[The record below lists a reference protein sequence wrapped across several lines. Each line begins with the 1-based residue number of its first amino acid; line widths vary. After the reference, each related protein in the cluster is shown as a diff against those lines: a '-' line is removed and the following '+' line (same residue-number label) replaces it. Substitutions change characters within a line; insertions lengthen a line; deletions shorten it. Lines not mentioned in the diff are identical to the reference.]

1 MITIKAKL
9 NLEKQDKEFIKELQR
24 QQSALIRTAYNAGVK
39 YVKEKEIRTIIAE
52 KFKSKLA
59 YNLMDSWFI
68 QSAIYN
74 GLGSAK
80 ADIALGVSDRIYG
93 GFKNL
98 VDKATRKI
106 TKDEFRDRRNCPL
119 YIIGEAPAKGNRKFK
134 FISTEHIEFRPYKGK
149 IVNIKLPKFRKN
161 YQKKLE
167 AAFNRASVKGCPIT
181 ITLTSEY
188 ICFSFE
194 DISVEMVSK
203 KIQTRYA
210 GIDLN
215 PNYVGVSIFD
225 GTKIVA
231 TKLYSMK
238 NLTSKN
244 GSDSKLEFETFEVGN
259 EIVRFLQHFQVSKVF
274 VEDLTKIRQS
284 KSSPK
289 GRGFNRLCINKWKRE
304 KLLRPINRVFG
315 KNCVAIN
322 PSYTSTIGNVLN
334 ENLPDPIAAST
345 AIATRGYNLII
356 IKSKQFYPELPE
368 KKVIEDRWKKT
379 DVPDFQDWKEL
390 HSWLKTTGLKYRVDI
405 PDISMFRILR
415 SKKSLVDVLD
425 NFVYT

>member
-1 MITIKAKL
+1 MITIKAAIKL
-9 NLEKQDKEFIKELQR
+9 DKRDKEFIQELQR
-24 QQSALIRTAYNAGVK
+24 QQSALIRTAYNAGLEG
-39 YVKEKEIRTIIAE
+39 VKEKELRSIINE
-52 KFKSKLA
+52 RFKGKPA
-59 YNLMDSWFI
+59 YAFIDSWFI

-80 ADIALGVSDRIYG
+80 ADLALGVVKRIYG
-93 GFKNL
+93 GVKNL
-98 VDKATRKI
+98 TDKASNKI
-106 TKDEFRDRRNCPL
+106 GYSEFRERRNCPL
-119 YIIGEAPAKGNRKFK
+119 YIIGEAPQSGNRKFK
-134 FISTEHIEFRPYKGK
+134 FISTHLIEFRPYKGK
-149 IVNIKLPKFRKN
+149 VIEIKLPKFRKN

-167 AAFNRASVKGCPIT
+167 SVFEKANDKGCPIT
-181 ITLTSEY
+181 ISLTSEY

-194 DISVEMVSK
+194 DIIIENVAKSIHS
-203 KIQTRYA
+203 RYA

-215 PNYVGVSIFD
+215 PNYVGVSVFD
-225 GTKIVA
+225 GAKLIA
-231 TKLYSMK
+231 TKMYSMK

-259 EIVRFLQHFQVSKVF
+259 DIVRFLQHFQVSKVF
-274 VEDLTKIRQS
+274 VEDLTKIRQAKS
-284 KSSPK
+284 KPK

-315 KNCVAIN
+315 KNCIQIN
-322 PSYTSTIGNVLN
+322 AAYTSTIGNVLN
-334 ENLPDPIAAST
+334 SSLPDPIAASN
-345 AIATRGYNLII
+345 AIASRGYNLII

-390 HSWLKTTGLKYRVDI
+390 HSWLKKTGLKYRVDV
-405 PDISMFRILR
+405 PDASMFRILR

-425 NFVYT
+425 NFVYN

>member
-1 MITIKAKL
+1 MITIKAAIKL
-9 NLEKQDKEFIKELQR
+9 DKQDKEFIQELQR
-24 QQSALIRTAYNAGVK
+24 QQSALIRTAYKAGLK
-39 YVKEKEIRTIIAE
+39 DVKEKELRSIIND
-52 KFKSKLA
+52 KFKNKPA

-80 ADIALGVSDRIYG
+80 ADLSLGVTSRIYG
-93 GFKNL
+93 GLKNL
-98 VDKATRKI
+98 GDKASNKI
-106 TKDEFRDRRNCPL
+106 GYTEFRERRNCPL
-119 YIIGEAPAKGNRKFK
+119 YLIGEAPGKGNRKFK
-134 FISTEHIEFRPYKGK
+134 FISTESIEFRPHKGK
-149 IVNIKLPKFRKN
+149 VISIKLPKFRKN
-161 YQKKLE
+161 YAKKLE
-167 AAFNRASVKGCPIT
+167 AVFEKSNAKGCPIT
-181 ITLTSEY
+181 ISLTSEY

-194 DISVEMVSK
+194 DSVVENVPK
-203 KIQTRYA
+203 KIETRYA

-215 PNYVGVSIFD
+215 PNYVGVSVFD
-225 GTKIVA
+225 GVNLMA

-238 NLTSKN
+238 NLTLKN

-259 EIVRFLQHFQVSKVF
+259 DIVRFLQHFQVSKVF

-315 KNCVAIN
+315 KNCIAIN
-322 PSYTSTIGNVLN
+322 AAYTSTIGNVLN

-345 AIATRGYNLII
+345 AVARRGYELII
-356 IKSKQFYPELPE
+356 IKSKKFYPELPE

-390 HSWLKTTGLKYRVDI
+390 HSWLKETGLKYRVDM
-405 PDISMFRILR
+405 PDVSMFRLLSSR
-415 SKKSLVDVLD
+415 KSRVFVLD